1 MTHQSDTHAGQSRTL
16 FSELMLEEALATI
29 ALALVI
35 LSVTWGVFTRYVT
48 ATPASWSGELASI
61 AFAWAVFLGAAAA
74 FRRSGHIAIDTFL
87 HLVPRPAAYG
97 FRVVSAVITFTTLLV
112 VTYLAVRFTLST
124 TDTPTTILRWPQ
136 AVVYAAAAVGFG
148 LMTIR
153 HAVASY
159 ETLVKREAQP

>member
-1 MTHQSDTHAGQSRTL
+1 MTQQSDTKAGQSRTL
-16 FSELMLEEALATI
+16 FSDLMLEEALATI

-35 LSVTWGVFTRYVT
+35 LSVTWGVLTRYVT

-87 HLVPRPAAYG
+87 CIVPKPAAYIL
-97 FRVVSAVITFTTLLV
+97 RLASAFITFATLLV
-112 VTYLAVRFTLST
+112 VTYLAIRFTVST

-136 AVVYAAAAVGFG
+136 AIIYAAAGVGFG
-148 LMTIR
+148 SMTIR
-153 HAVASY
+153 HAVVSY
-159 ETLVKREAQP
+159 ETLFKKEPKA